1 MRNGP
6 DRLRALNTQKRVE
19 VELDEHE
26 VPVIVTRETGNGKP
40 IESVGETWRI
50 DDEWWRMP
58 IVRRYVE
65 VILEGGGRLV
75 LFEDLMTGEWF
86 AQMPT

>member
-19 VELDEHE
+19 VKLGELG
-26 VPVIVTRETGNGKP
+26 VPVIVTRETGNGKR